1 MQTEPKVLLDDP
13 SAESI
18 LAITIFCQCLEEWDK
33 EQNMQILCCT

>member
-18 LAITIFCQCLEEWDK
+18 LTIFCQCLEDWDK
-33 EQNMQILCCT
+33 EENIQILCCT